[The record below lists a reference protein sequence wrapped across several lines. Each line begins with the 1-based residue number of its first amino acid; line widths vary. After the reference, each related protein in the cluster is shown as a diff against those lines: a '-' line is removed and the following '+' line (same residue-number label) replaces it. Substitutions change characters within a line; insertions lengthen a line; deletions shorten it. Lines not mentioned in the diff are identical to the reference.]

1 MIAITFKVQS
11 KKGGYVKAVAVPA
24 NHSAQFRFGLLDAAI
39 VTAFLLGIGG
49 LICLLA
55 LG

>member
-11 KKGGYVKAVAVPA
+11 KKGGYVKAFPVPA
-24 NHSAQFRFGLLDAAI
+24 NHSAKSHFNLPDAAI

-55 LG
+55 LS